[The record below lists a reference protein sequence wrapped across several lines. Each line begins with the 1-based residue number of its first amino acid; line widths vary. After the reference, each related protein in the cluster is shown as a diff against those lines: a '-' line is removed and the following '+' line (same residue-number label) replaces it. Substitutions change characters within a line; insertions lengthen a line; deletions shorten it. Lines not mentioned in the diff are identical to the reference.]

1 MLLVLLPA
9 VLGSLVT
16 VVLLWPD
23 GEEPEATLLPGTTV
37 LEQET
42 GVVRATTAEV
52 CAGAPEDRLP
62 DGTIPDSALCA
73 VATVEI
79 VTGPD
84 AGAVVDV
91 ALAPQVWRAGVAEDI
106 RVTLGRIPGADA
118 GITEAPTDQV
128 TAADVAPSGD
138 VYVFEDFERRLPLAV
153 LAGVFAV
160 LVVLVGRLRGLGALV
175 GLVLAYAMIAFFVLP
190 ALREGSDAVAVALS
204 SAVLIMTVL
213 LYLAHGFSARTTAA
227 LLGTVLGV
235 AMAAGLAVWASGAA
249 RLTGLTD
256 EETFTLSSLTGGS
269 DLSGIILAG
278 IIIAGLGVLNDVTIT
293 QVSAVWE
300 VHDAAPGQSFGR
312 LFRSGMRIGRDH
324 LASTV
329 YTIAFAYAGAALP
342 TLLLID
348 LYGRPLDQVLVSA
361 PIAEEIVSTAVGSI
375 GLILAIPVTTAIAA
389 AVVASSG
396 RIGTPSTEIDGDG
409 PRRTGRRALTA

>member
-9 VLGSLVT
+9 VVGSLVT
-16 VVLLWPD
+16 AVLLWPD
-23 GEEPEATLLPGTTV
+23 RDAPESSLLPGTRV

-42 GVVRATTAEV
+42 GVVRATTADV
-52 CAGAPEDRLP
+52 CVGAPEDRLP
-62 DGTIPDSALCA
+62 DGSIPDAALCA

-79 VTGPD
+79 VTGED
-84 AGAVVDV
+84 AGAVVEV
-91 ALAPQVWRAGVAEDI
+91 ALAPQIWRAGVAEGS
-106 RVTLGRIPGADA
+106 RVTLGRIPGAEA
-118 GITEAPTDQV
+118 GIQPTEATPP
-128 TAADVAPSGD
+128 AAGEATDVAPSGD
-138 VYVFEDFERRLPLAV
+138 VYVFEDFERGLPLAV
-153 LAGVFAV
+153 LAAVFAV
-160 LVVLVGRLRGLGALV
+160 LVVLVGRLRGLGALL
-175 GLVLAYAMIAFFVLP
+175 GLVVAYAAIAVYVLP
-190 ALREGSDAVAVALS
+190 ALREGSNAVAVALS
-204 SAVLIMTVL
+204 AAVLIMTVL

-227 LLGTVLGV
+227 LLGTVLGIG
-235 AMAAGLAVWASGAA
+235 MAAGLAVWASGAA

-256 EETFTLSSLTGGS
+256 EETFTLSSLTAGS
-269 DLSGIILAG
+269 DLSGIVLAG

-329 YTIAFAYAGAALP
+329 YTIAFAFAGAALP

-348 LYGRPLDQVLVSA
+348 LYGRPLEQVLVSE
-361 PIAEEIVSTAVGSI
+361 PIAEEIVRTAVGSI

-396 RIGTPSTEIDGDG
+396 RRVP
-409 PRRTGRRALTA
+409 AA

>member
-16 VVLLWPD
+16 VGLLWPGGD
-23 GEEPEATLLPGTTV
+23 TPESSLLPGTAV

-42 GVVRATTAEV
+42 GVVRATTADV

-62 DGTIPDSALCA
+62 DGSIPDSALCA

-79 VTGPD
+79 VTGED
-84 AGAVVDV
+84 AGSIVDV
-91 ALAPQVWRAGVAEDI
+91 TLAPQIWRSGVAEGS
-106 RVTLGRIPGADA
+106 RVTLGRIPGQAAVTD
-118 GITEAPTDQV
+118 GSPAPAPG
-128 TAADVAPSGD
+128 TAPDIAPSGD
-138 VYVFEDFERRLPLAV
+138 IYVFEDFERRLPLTV

-160 LVVLVGRLRGLGALV
+160 LVVLVGRLRGLGALA
-175 GLVLAYAMIAFFVLP
+175 GLLLAYAMIAFFVLP
-190 ALREGSDAVAVALS
+190 ALREGSNAVAVALS

-249 RLTGLTD
+249 RLTGIVD
-256 EETFTLSSLTGGS
+256 EETAVLSSLTGGV
-269 DLSGIILAG
+269 DLSGIVLAG

-300 VHDAAPGQSFGR
+300 VHDAAPGRSFGQ

-348 LYGRPLDQVLVSA
+348 LYGRPLEQVLVSA
-361 PIAEEIVSTAVGSI
+361 PIAEEIVRTAVGSI

-389 AVVASSG
+389 AAVASRG
-396 RIGTPSTEIDGDG
+396 R
-409 PRRTGRRALTA
+409 AAAA